1 MYRLKNFFGISILH
15 LILLFIL
22 FVVLIVILNSSLSFN
37 ADFIKHW
44 STYFRD
50 DIVFVYNSL
59 LYNEGLDQHHLD
71 HPSLFT
77 FIIFP
82 LFYKLFFFLGGLDFY
97 NLSGFIESNNINLSL
112 SKLFYISRFAI
123 YIFSI
128 GIIL

>member
-1 MYRLKNFFGISILH
+1 MYRLKNIFGTSILH

-22 FVVLIVILNSSLSFN
+22 FFVLIVILNSSLSFN
-37 ADFIKHW
+37 ADLIKHW

-77 FIIFP
+77 FISCIYSGGVV
-82 LFYKLFFFLGGLDFY
+82 LSNEELHVSLVSSYLYK
-97 NLSGFIESNNINLSL
+97 
-112 SKLFYISRFAI
+112 YIV
-123 YIFSI
+123 
-128 GIIL
+128 